1 MKREA
6 AFLSDVHGN
15 LPALE
20 AVLADLSRRGVTEIY
35 FLGDVLGKG
44 PAVGEVISLLRARC
58 TGAVYGNWDKLVLHG
73 KDVERFGASYYRE
86 RLSAEDRAYLLSLP
100 ESLEIDFCGR
110 SVLMYHGRF
119 SISCVVTPMFNNSR
133 DNVEK
138 ALYRFGPH
146 DITLMGDAHHP
157 FMLTHQGR
165 FLMNTGAVGN
175 PCDRMPLA
183 SYLILRDENGVF
195 SSEHVRVPYDLNRAV
210 SIALHTPQLP
220 MLETYINETVTA
232 VYSRSYKPNTST
244 PQTNPWE
251 ELPLSVYQLQTGVL
265 GLREPL
271 DKLLHNQLR
280 DHPAKSYLLFG
291 ITDGS
296 GLENAPLAHDTRIIG
311 VDINEDYLRACED
324 FAAAAGE
331 SGKLC
336 VLRLWNSGGFETLNP
351 RMRVE
356 LARRF
361 PQPWEKFRRSLR
373 LAPRVFL
380 EPGDMFD
387 WPDMSAEELGENCFC
402 YGLRD
407 QVGVLCDGTVVPC
420 CLDHDGDIP
429 LGNLF
434 ERELDEILASPR
446 AVAIREGFSRRR
458 AVEELCRRCG
468 YARRF

>member
-20 AVLADLSRRGVTEIY
+20 AVLADLSRRGITEVY

-58 TGAVYGNWDKLVLHG
+58 SGAVYGNWDKLVLHG

-119 SISCVVTPMFNNSR
+119 SINCVVTPMFNNSR

-165 FLMNTGAVGN
+165 FLMNTRAVGN

-195 SSEHVRVPYDLNRAV
+195 SSEHVRVPYDLSRAV

-232 VYSRSYKPNTST
+232 VYSRSYKPNTNT

-251 ELPLSVYQLQTGVL
+251 ELPLSVYHLQTGVL

-311 VDINEDYLRACED
+311 VDINEDYLRACRK
-324 FAAAAGE
+324 
-331 SGKLC
+331 KLDALQNRPSL
-336 VLRLWNSGGFETLNP
+336 VKMDLSS
-351 RMRVE
+351 
-356 LARRF
+356 
-361 PQPWEKFRRSLR
+361 SLR
-373 LAPRVFL
+373 FAPRAEVVLANLVLEYIGVNTFARQIAAINTAGHKATPPQLIRFCLFVPFFYFDNVHCDPPCNMVYIKRKTSFFAGGKKQKPFFSDGSFYQVFKSRT
-380 EPGDMFD
+380 P
-387 WPDMSAEELGENCFC
+387 
-402 YGLRD
+402 
-407 QVGVLCDGTVVPC
+407 
-420 CLDHDGDIP
+420 LDC
-429 LGNLF
+429 
-434 ERELDEILASPR
+434 R
-446 AVAIREGFSRRR
+446 VCKKEGPSIQRP
-458 AVEELCRRCG
+458 A
-468 YARRF
+468 AW

>member
-1 MKREA
+1 M
-6 AFLSDVHGN
+6 L
-15 LPALE
+15 L
-20 AVLADLSRRGVTEIY
+20 
-35 FLGDVLGKG
+35 
-44 PAVGEVISLLRARC
+44 ISLLRARC
-58 TGAVYGNWDKLVLHG
+58 SGAVYGNWDKLVLHG

-119 SISCVVTPMFNNSR
+119 SIDCVVTPMFNNSR

-232 VYSRSYKPNTST
+232 VYSRSYKPNTNT

-251 ELPLSVYQLQTGVL
+251 ELPLSVYHLQTGVL
-265 GLREPL
+265 GLRKPL

-311 VDINEDYLRACED
+311 VDINEDYLRACARKLGHTPHPGEIYGSYLLTQR
-324 FAAAAGE
+324 FSGWANAVSAAGLTNPVHQLSRE
-331 SGKLC
+331 QCRIYTDELC
-336 VLRLWNSGGFETLNP
+336 TQE
-351 RMRVE
+351 RMFKENREKDKAARKAANQEKAE
-356 LARRF
+356 LAQQEEADRKAREKAEAEAEKQRLKEEEADKKRQQKLADEERKRQQKLEDEARRR
-361 PQPWEKFRRSLR
+361 QQKLADEERRKAERQQEKAEAEARRKAERRAAKIESQLI
-373 LAPRVFL
+373 
-380 EPGDMFD
+380 
-387 WPDMSAEELGENCFC
+387 SAGGQILKR
-402 YGLRD
+402 GLM
-407 QVGVLCDGTVVPC
+407 GVLKK
-420 CLDHDGDIP
+420 
-429 LGNLF
+429 
-434 ERELDEILASPR
+434 R
-446 AVAIREGFSRRR
+446 
-458 AVEELCRRCG
+458 
-468 YARRF
+468 

>member
-20 AVLADLSRRGVTEIY
+20 AVLADLSRRGITEVY

-58 TGAVYGNWDKLVLHG
+58 SGAVYGNWDKLVLHG

-119 SISCVVTPMFNNSR
+119 SINCVVTPMFNNSR

-232 VYSRSYKPNTST
+232 VYSRSYKPNTNT

-311 VDINEDYLRACED
+311 VDINVLEYIGVNPFARQIAAIKPAAVSCAVLHGAAGLALSTEIKRQFREVEFSHLTDAMEELDYRLTSLTSEPLPGGALLLRLD
-324 FAAAAGE
+324 FA
-331 SGKLC
+331 
-336 VLRLWNSGGFETLNP
+336 
-351 RMRVE
+351 
-356 LARRF
+356 
-361 PQPWEKFRRSLR
+361 Q
-373 LAPRVFL
+373 
-380 EPGDMFD
+380 
-387 WPDMSAEELGENCFC
+387 
-402 YGLRD
+402 
-407 QVGVLCDGTVVPC
+407 
-420 CLDHDGDIP
+420 
-429 LGNLF
+429 
-434 ERELDEILASPR
+434 
-446 AVAIREGFSRRR
+446 
-458 AVEELCRRCG
+458 
-468 YARRF
+468 

>member
-20 AVLADLSRRGVTEIY
+20 AVLADLSRRGITEVY

-58 TGAVYGNWDKLVLHG
+58 SGAVYGNWDKLVLHG

-119 SISCVVTPMFNNSR
+119 SINCVVTPMFNNSR

-232 VYSRSYKPNTST
+232 VYSRSYKPNTNT

-251 ELPLSVYQLQTGVL
+251 ELPLSVYHLQTGVL

-311 VDINEDYLRACED
+311 VDINEDYLRACRKKLD
-324 FAAAAGE
+324 ALQNRLSLVKMDLSSSLRFAPRAEVVLANLVLEYIGVNTFARQIAVIKPAAVSCAVLHGAAGLALSTE
-331 SGKLC
+331 IERQFREVELSHLTDAMEELDYRLTSLTSEPLPGGTLL
-336 VLRLWNSGGFETLNP
+336 LRLDFT
-351 RMRVE
+351 
-356 LARRF
+356 
-361 PQPWEKFRRSLR
+361 Q
-373 LAPRVFL
+373 
-380 EPGDMFD
+380 
-387 WPDMSAEELGENCFC
+387 
-402 YGLRD
+402 
-407 QVGVLCDGTVVPC
+407 
-420 CLDHDGDIP
+420 
-429 LGNLF
+429 
-434 ERELDEILASPR
+434 
-446 AVAIREGFSRRR
+446 
-458 AVEELCRRCG
+458 
-468 YARRF
+468 